1 MTDTARR
8 AADLRRMLNARRR
21 EMQDEGDSEFA
32 LLGMKTETLVRI
44 DDAVGRLDAGHYG
57 LCVECEREIAE
68 RRLRALPFAA
78 RCQACEERR
87 EYAQEGGRQRARLRV
102 SSSLFPDLERS

>member
-1 MTDTARR
+1 MTDTASR
-8 AADLRRMLNARRR
+8 AADLRLILNARRR

-32 LLGMKTETLVRI
+32 LLGMKAETRVRI
-44 DDAVGRLDAGHYG
+44 DDAVDRLDVGQYEF
-57 LCVECEREIAE
+57 CVECEREIAE

>member
-1 MTDTARR
+1 MIDTASR
-8 AADLRRMLNARRR
+8 AADLRLILSARRQ
-21 EMQDEGDSEFA
+21 EMQNQRDVEFA
-32 LLGMKTETLVRI
+32 LFEMNTETLVRI
-44 DDAVGRLDAGHYG
+44 DEAVGRLDAGHYG

-78 RCQACEERR
+78 HCQACEERR
-87 EYAQEGGRQRARLRV
+87 EYAQEGGRQRARLHV

>member
-1 MTDTARR
+1 MTDTASRT
-8 AADLRRMLNARRR
+8 ADLRLILSERRR
-21 EMQDEGDSEFA
+21 EMQDQGDIEFA
-32 LLGMKTETLVRI
+32 RLEMKTETLVRI
-44 DDAVGRLDAGHYG
+44 DEAVGRLDAGHYG
-57 LCVECEREIAE
+57 LCVDCEREIAE

-78 RCQACEERR
+78 RCQACEARR